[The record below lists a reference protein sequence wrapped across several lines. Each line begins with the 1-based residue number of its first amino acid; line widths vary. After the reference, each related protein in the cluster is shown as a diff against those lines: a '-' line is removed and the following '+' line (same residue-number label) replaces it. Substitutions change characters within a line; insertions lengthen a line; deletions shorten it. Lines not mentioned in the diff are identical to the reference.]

1 MMKQYC
7 ANCCGCGVEIAKLR
21 AASDKEFSGANL
33 IPQLQR
39 YVSNDSKSLLINW
52 LKSSSGAAQRR
63 GNNRAFIIPS
73 SQVSISP
80 HLMVQEKGF
89 TC

>member
-1 MMKQYC
+1 MKEYC
-7 ANCCGCGVEIAKLR
+7 ANCSACGEELAILR

-39 YVSNDSKSLLINW
+39 HVSNDSKSLLIDW
-52 LKSSSGAAQRR
+52 LKSSGTNRR

-73 SQVSISP
+73 SQVSSSS
-80 HLMVQEKGF
+80 HLMLQEKGF